1 MNDKISIGNRIK
13 SVMEEKGLTQAA
25 LQRLCEPL
33 FTDDNRFSKGMLSFY
48 VRGIQKPN
56 DDRLKVLAEA
66 LDVAYDWLM
75 SGEDTFSE
83 KEDAPLVEKAE
94 EPIEEPIEE
103 SIEEAAEET
112 AEEAA
117 DEAAESPAEPAEAPA
132 ENPPVSS
139 ELDSVVLQYEGID
152 YVLSDLSKRC
162 IDAWQTEQGKEGEG
176 PDSFQ
181 MYLKP
186 EEHKV
191 YFVVNGYDTGSVDF

>member
-94 EPIEEPIEE
+94 EPIEE
-103 SIEEAAEET
+103 AAEET

-117 DEAAESPAEPAEAPA
+117 DEAAESPAEPAEAPV
-132 ENPPVSS
+132 EDPPVSS